1 MPGDEQGRM
10 EWNMSFSIDG
20 ISSMVDL
27 TSTTAS
33 ANNATALTESLD
45 SVSSSKTEEE
55 LLEVCKDFASYFI
68 EEVLK
73 EVKENMTMEDEDTDS
88 TMQSL
93 TDYHMD
99 SVIEDISD
107 QLLDQSGNSY
117 IQQLYE
123 QMKRNYNID

>member
-1 MPGDEQGRM
+1 M

>member
-1 MPGDEQGRM
+1 M

-73 EVKENMTMEDEDTDS
+73 EVKENVTMEDEDTDS

-99 SVIEDISD
+99 SVIEDIAD
-107 QLLDQSGNSY
+107 QMIDQSGNSFT
-117 IQQLYE
+117 QQLYE

>member
-1 MPGDEQGRM
+1 M

-107 QLLDQSGNSY
+107 QLLDQSGNDNKHSV
-117 IQQLYE
+117 QLKFMY
-123 QMKRNYNID
+123 

>member
-1 MPGDEQGRM
+1 M

-73 EVKENMTMEDEDTDS
+73 EVKENMTVEDEDTDS

>member
-1 MPGDEQGRM
+1 M

-33 ANNATALTESLD
+33 ANNVTALTESLD

>member
-1 MPGDEQGRM
+1 M

-45 SVSSSKTEEE
+45 SVSSNKTEEE

>member
-1 MPGDEQGRM
+1 M

-33 ANNATALTESLD
+33 ANNATALAESLD